1 MAYLLQWQ
9 RRHVHL
15 SNDGAVV
22 SASVSRVTSRIAGQV
37 KAAPLSTWVVCLM
50 TLAYALYISW
60 LQVDMHR
67 GLGTFA
73 YDVGLYDQGLWL
85 FSRGEAPFVTLMGR
99 NLFGDHASFILI
111 FLVPLYWVIPGT
123 ATLLVA
129 QAFAIAAAA
138 LPIFFFARR
147 IFDDAVIAI
156 MFALIWLVNPAVNGT
171 NLENFHPDGFLGL
184 TVSLALFAALSS
196 RWRLYAISLALCL
209 MVKEDVVLVAFPL
222 GVYVFFALNKRKGI
236 FTMIATVTA
245 TLIGMF
251 LVMRPLIGVPTR
263 NGWRIP
269 FGGFKGLLT
278 ETIRRPMNVLRYLSE
293 DDRPLYVYQ
302 MFAPLLIPVFVAPG
316 LAAVAVPVLASN
328 LISNFWYQHSI
339 QYHYSI
345 VVMPVLVFAT
355 ILGVKKVSPSYR
367 RLVVAAITVAS
378 VATFVTWGQTPL
390 SANPRPTL
398 PGNHILAT
406 TARDIISVVPDDA
419 VISVYD
425 PLTTFMAHRKEVYFF
440 PNPFKAVYYGVDD
453 SLNGQRLPAADRV
466 EYVVLPKNMTPEL
479 SWDWQVV
486 KPEFELVK
494 ENQYWEVFR
503 RRMP

>member
-1 MAYLLQWQ
+1 ME
-9 RRHVHL
+9 
-15 SNDGAVV
+15 STI
-22 SASVSRVTSRIAGQV
+22 VSRLTTDISRRV
-37 KAAPLSTWVVCLM
+37 KAAPASTWLVCL
-50 TLAYALYISW
+50 LCLVYALYISW

-67 GLGTFA
+67 GLGTFS

-85 FSRGEAPFVTLMGR
+85 LSRGEAPFVTLMGR

-111 FLVPLYWVIPGT
+111 FLVPLYWIIPGT
-123 ATLLVA
+123 ATLLVV

-147 IFDDAVIAI
+147 IFDDSYIAM
-156 MFALIWLVNPAVNGT
+156 MFALVWLVNPAVNGT

-184 TVSLALFAALSS
+184 TVALALFAALSS
-196 RWRLYAISLALCL
+196 RWRLYAISLGLCL
-209 MVKEDVVLVAFPL
+209 LVKEDVVLIAFPL
-222 GVYVFFALNKRKGI
+222 GVYVFFALNKRKGLM
-236 FTMIATVTA
+236 TMVATVAA

-269 FGGFKGLLT
+269 FGGFTGLLK
-278 ETIRRPMNVLRYLSE
+278 ETFQRPGNVLEYLTQ
-293 DDRPLYVYQ
+293 DDRPLYVFQ
-302 MFAPLLIPVFVAPG
+302 MFAPLLIPVFVAPA

-355 ILGVKKVSPSYR
+355 ILGVKTLPEKFQRWAVS
-367 RLVVAAITVAS
+367 AIAVAS
-378 VATFVTWGQTPL
+378 VATFVAWGQTPL
-390 SANPRPTL
+390 STNPRPAL

-425 PLTTFMAHRKEVYFF
+425 PLTTYMAHRKEVYFF

-453 SLNGQRLPAADRV
+453 SLSGQRIPAADRV
-466 EYVVLPKNMTPEL
+466 EYVVLPKSMTPEL
-479 SWDWQVV
+479 QWDWQMVR
-486 KPEFELVK
+486 PEFELVK

-503 RRMP
+503 RRDS

>member
-1 MAYLLQWQ
+1 M
-9 RRHVHL
+9 
-15 SNDGAVV
+15 
-22 SASVSRVTSRIAGQV
+22 TSRFSRLTTNVAQRTRN
-37 KAAPLSTWVVCLM
+37 APASTWVVVVMCLV
-50 TLAYALYISW
+50 YALYISW

-67 GLGTFA
+67 GLGTFS

-85 FSRGEAPFVTLMGR
+85 LSRGQAPFVTLMGR

-111 FLVPLYWVIPGT
+111 FLVPLYWIIPGT
-123 ATLLVA
+123 ATLLAA

-147 IFDDAVIAI
+147 LFNDGYIAVL
-156 MFALIWLVNPAVNGT
+156 FALVWLVNPAVNGT

-184 TVSLALFAALSS
+184 TVALAIFAALSS
-196 RWRLYAISLALCL
+196 RWRLYAVSLALCL
-209 MVKEDVVLVAFPL
+209 MVKEDVVLLAFPL
-222 GVYVFFALNKRKGI
+222 GVYIFFVLNKRKGLL
-236 FTMIATVTA
+236 TMIATVTA
-245 TLIGMF
+245 TLVGMF

-269 FGGFKGLLT
+269 FGGFRGLLE
-278 ETIRRPMNVLRYLSE
+278 ETIRRPKNVVKYLTE
-293 DDRPLYVYQ
+293 DDRPLYIFQ
-302 MFAPLLIPVFVAPG
+302 MFAPLLAPVFVAPA

-328 LISNFWYQHSI
+328 VISNFWYQHSI

-355 ILGVKKVSPSYR
+355 ILGVKKVSSQYQR
-367 RLVVAAITVAS
+367 FVVTAIAVAS
-378 VATFVTWGQTPL
+378 VSTFVAWGQTPL
-390 SANPRPTL
+390 SIHPRPVL

-406 TARDIISVVPDDA
+406 TARDIITVVPDDA

-453 SLNGQRLPAADRV
+453 SLNGQRIPAADRV
-466 EYVVLPKNMTPEL
+466 EYVVLPKTMTPEL
-479 SWDWQVV
+479 EWDWQVV
-486 KPEFELVK
+486 QPEFELVK

-503 RRMP
+503 RRTP